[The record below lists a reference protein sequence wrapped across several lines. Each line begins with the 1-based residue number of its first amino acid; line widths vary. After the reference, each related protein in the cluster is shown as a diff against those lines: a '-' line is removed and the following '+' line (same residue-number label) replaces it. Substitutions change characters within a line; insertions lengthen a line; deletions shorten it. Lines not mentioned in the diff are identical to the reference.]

1 MNVHVTCTTKLDGLH
16 EFRYIFV
23 LMSMKQELFRERKVL
38 TKIFG
43 TKVFKSGQSKFFKG
57 CFPQNLLGPL
67 LNTLSHLVLTR
78 WILDKWLLKVL
89 GKGFQVCS
97 RKKKILGM
105 VQISFCLL
113 DPQPRPEGSYKIGS
127 VRPPFRLSVSFLG
140 IGSLVFSET

>member
-16 EFRYIFV
+16 EFRYIFF

-38 TKIFG
+38 TKMFW

-57 CFPQNLLGPL
+57 CLPQNLLGPL

-89 GKGFQVCS
+89 RKGFQVCS

-105 VQISFCLL
+105 VQILSYLL

-127 VRPPFRLSVSFLG
+127 VRPFISFLWF
-140 IGSLVFSET
+140 GSLVFSET